1 MSTNSGHDRLAAALF
16 SRNRRVILG
25 LLFGHAD
32 EAFYLRQ
39 VIRAS
44 GGGAGAVQRE
54 LKQLAAAGIIRR
66 EVRGNH
72 VYFQA
77 NPDCPIFGELKSLLT
92 KTAGVA
98 DALRAALGP
107 FAERIRI
114 ALVYGSVARAEQ
126 TRGSD
131 VDLFVVG
138 DVSFPEIVAALGPAQ
153 QELQRE
159 INPTVYPADEFRS
172 KVAAGHH
179 FLMRVLGQPK
189 VFLIGNKNRLER
201 LADKSMPDAPNA
213 ERPGSLRG

>member
-1 MSTNSGHDRLAAALF
+1 MGTNSGDDRLAAALF
-16 SRNRRVILG
+16 SRNRRAILG

-66 EVRGNH
+66 EVRGNQ

-77 NPDCPIFGELKSLLT
+77 NPDCPIFGELKSLLA

-98 DALRAALGP
+98 DALRAVLGP
-107 FAERIRI
+107 LAERIRI
-114 ALVYGSVARAEQ
+114 ALLYGSVARAEH
-126 TRGSD
+126 TRTSD
-131 VDLFVVG
+131 VDLLVVG

-159 INPTVYPADEFRS
+159 INPTVYRADEFRS

-179 FLMRVLGQPK
+179 FLARVLGQPK
-189 VFLIGNKNRLER
+189 VFLIGDKNRLES
-201 LADKSMPDAPNA
+201 LA
-213 ERPGSLRG
+213 E